1 VRLDLREGLDRGSPK
16 LTTVLNPA
24 RNYLHL
30 PAGERSPEEINVVVE
45 IPHGS
50 RNKYEYDK
58 HLDIIRLD
66 RALHSPIYYPGD
78 YGFVPQTLAE
88 DGDPL
93 DVLILVVQPTFPGCL
108 VVARPI
114 GVLKMID
121 DGDPDDKVLAV
132 PVGEPAYN
140 GVHNYTQIFPHTLRM
155 ISHFFETYKTLEGKH
170 TTTNGWEDSAA
181 ARRSIVESVDR
192 FRRSEDGI
200 SYAASENG
208 RSPG

>member
-1 VRLDLREGLDRGSPK
+1 MAAHVSEQR
-16 LTTVLNPA
+16 A
-24 RNYLHL
+24 NYLHL
-30 PAGERSPEEINVVVE
+30 PPGDNAPEELNVVVE
-45 IPHGS
+45 IPQGS

-58 HLDIIRLD
+58 KLDIFRLD

-114 GVLKMID
+114 GLLKMID
-121 DGDPDDKVLAV
+121 AGVSDDKILAV

-140 GVHNYTQIFPHTLRM
+140 EIYTTSQIFPHTLRT
-155 ISHFFETYKTLEGKH
+155 ISHFFETYKTLEGKA
-170 TTTNGWEDSAA
+170 TSTQGWQDSAS
-181 ARRSIVESVDR
+181 ARRSVAESIAR
-192 FRRSEDGI
+192 FREQH
-200 SYAASENG
+200 
-208 RSPG
+208 